1 MVVRSL
7 YLALAGICLAL
18 GALGIFV
25 PGLPTTPFVLVAAW
39 AAARGSSRLHRWLRT
54 HRVFGPI
61 VSDWER
67 EGAVTRRAK
76 WTAIVTMVI
85 CAVVLFLTA
94 PAWWMAAIPCVIMSI
109 TGVWLWRRPEPATT
123 QGMPAVGVGTR
134 DAGTGTR

>member
-1 MVVRSL
+1 VVVRSL

-18 GALGIFV
+18 GVLGIFL

-39 AAARGSSRLHRWLRT
+39 AAARGSARLHRWLRA

-67 EGAVTRRAK
+67 EGAVTRKAK
-76 WTAIVTMVI
+76 RTAIATMVV
-85 CAVVLFLTA
+85 CAIVLFLTA

-109 TGVWLWRRPEPATT
+109 TGVWLWRRPEPAAT

-134 DAGTGTR
+134 DAGPGTR

>member
-18 GALGIFV
+18 GVLGIFL

-39 AAARGSSRLHRWLRT
+39 AAARGSARLHRWLRA

-67 EGAVTRRAK
+67 EGAVTRKAK
-76 WTAIVTMVI
+76 RTAIATMVV
-85 CAVVLFLTA
+85 CAIVLFLTA
-94 PAWWMAAIPCVIMSI
+94 PSWWMAAIPCVIMTV
-109 TGVWLWRRPEPATT
+109 TGVWLWRRPEPAAM
-123 QGMPAVGVGTR
+123 QGMPAAGVGTR
-134 DAGTGTR
+134 DAGPGTR

>member
-1 MVVRSL
+1 VVLRSL

-18 GALGIFV
+18 GVLGIFL

-39 AAARGSSRLHRWLRT
+39 AAARGSTRLHRWLRT

-67 EGAVTRRAK
+67 EGAVTRKAK
-76 WTAIVTMVI
+76 RTAIVTMVA

-94 PAWWMAAIPCVIMSI
+94 PAWWMAAIPCVIMGI
-109 TGVWLWRRPEPATT
+109 TGTWLWRRPEPAAM
-123 QGMPAVGVGTR
+123 QGMPAVGVGTG
-134 DAGTGTR
+134 DAGPGTR